1 MQLLSSNF
9 GSFYKMHVS
18 TFSIISICIP
28 TLISLSDAYHVFG
41 YFIHKLSNLA
51 NISLKTLRNIYIFNP
66 LDQVKLDE
74 NIRGNGMLNSLFLIY
89 SQCRSRPDLL
99 FSPLYKRCKLNPFE
113 PIFHLDCK
121 YFNPAQLYRSHSRI
135 LFVRIEN
142 LNMIN
147 TICVSWIDS
156 ALDEL
161 YGPEIFTDESH
172 LKLLEQ
178 VWNKT
183 LSILDDKY
191 GWHVVITYRDIITRK
206 ELNGILIY

>member
-1 MQLLSSNF
+1 
-9 GSFYKMHVS
+9 
-18 TFSIISICIP
+18 
-28 TLISLSDAYHVFG
+28 
-41 YFIHKLSNLA
+41 
-51 NISLKTLRNIYIFNP
+51 
-66 LDQVKLDE
+66 
-74 NIRGNGMLNSLFLIY
+74 
-89 SQCRSRPDLL
+89 
-99 FSPLYKRCKLNPFE
+99 
-113 PIFHLDCK
+113 
-121 YFNPAQLYRSHSRI
+121 
-135 LFVRIEN
+135 
-142 LNMIN
+142 MIN